1 MENEDFPSDRGFHT
15 VVVSTDGTP
24 FAMRAVEVAFRLAKR
39 DRAKIIVI
47 SVVDTSVAADFV
59 GEPPRQ
65 RRKVERELELNAEE
79 AVAKVGKLAAREGVD
94 AEMIV
99 RKGRPHIE
107 IVTVASQAEADLI
120 VMGKRSGY
128 RTGRNPV
135 GSVTRRVV
143 EDADCAVV
151 VVP

>member
-1 MENEDFPSDRGFHT
+1 MPEDLLKEGGFHT

-24 FAMRAVEVAFRLAKR
+24 FSARAVEVAFGLAKR
-39 DRAKIIVI
+39 DGAKTIVI
-47 SVVDTSVAADFV
+47 SVIDTSVLADFV
-59 GEPPRQ
+59 GQSPRQ
-65 RRKVERELELNAEE
+65 LRKVERELEINADE
-79 AVAKVGKLAAREGVD
+79 AVAQVGKLAAGEGVD

-99 RKGRPHIE
+99 KRGRPHIE
-107 IVTVASQAEADLI
+107 IVTVANQAEADLI

-128 RTGRNPV
+128 RTGRDPV

-143 EDADCAVV
+143 EDADCAVL

>member
-1 MENEDFPSDRGFHT
+1 MPEELLKESGFHT

-24 FAMRAVEVAFRLAKR
+24 FAARAVEAAFRLAKR
-39 DRAKIIVI
+39 EGAKLIVI
-47 SVVDTSVAADFV
+47 SVVDTSVLADFV

-65 RRKVERELELNAEE
+65 RRKVERELEINADE
-79 AVAKVGKLAAREGVD
+79 AVARVGKLAAREGVD

-99 RKGRPHIE
+99 KRGRPHIE

-143 EDADCAVV
+143 EDADCAVL

>member
-1 MENEDFPSDRGFHT
+1 MPEELLKEGGFHT

-24 FAMRAVEVAFRLAKR
+24 FSARAVEVAFRLAKR
-39 DRAKIIVI
+39 DGAKLIVI
-47 SVVDTSVAADFV
+47 SVIDTSVLADFV

-65 RRKVERELELNAEE
+65 RRKMERELEINAEE
-79 AVAKVGKLAAREGVD
+79 AVAHVGKLATREGVD

-99 RKGRPHIE
+99 KKGRPHIE

-128 RTGRNPV
+128 RTGRDPV

-143 EDADCAVV
+143 EDADCAVL

>member
-1 MENEDFPSDRGFHT
+1 MPEYKIRESGFHT

-24 FAMRAVEVAFRLAKR
+24 FAARAVEVAFGLAKR
-39 DRAKIIVI
+39 DGAKIIVI
-47 SVVDTSVAADFV
+47 SVIDTSVLADFV
-59 GEPPRQ
+59 GEPKRQ
-65 RRKVERELELNAEE
+65 LRKVERELEINADE
-79 AVAKVGKLAAREGVD
+79 AVAQVGKLAAREGVD
-94 AEMIV
+94 AEIIV
-99 RKGRPHIE
+99 KRGRPHIE
-107 IVTVASQAEADLI
+107 IVTVANQAEADLI

-143 EDADCAVV
+143 EDADCAVL

>member
-1 MENEDFPSDRGFHT
+1 MPEEFIKEGSFHT
-15 VVVSTDGTP
+15 VVMSTDGTP
-24 FAMRAVEVAFRLAKR
+24 FAARAVEAAFRLAKR
-39 DRAKIIVI
+39 EGAKLIVI
-47 SVVDTSVAADFV
+47 SVIDTSVLADFV

-65 RRKVERELELNAEE
+65 RRKMERELEINAEE
-79 AVAKVGKLAAREGVD
+79 AVARVGKLAAREGVD

-99 RKGRPHIE
+99 KKGRPHIE

-143 EDADCAVV
+143 EDADCAVL

>member
-1 MENEDFPSDRGFHT
+1 MPEELIKEGGFHT

-24 FAMRAVEVAFRLAKR
+24 FSARAVEVAFRLAKR
-39 DRAKIIVI
+39 DGAKLIVI
-47 SVVDTSVAADFV
+47 SVIDTSVLADFV

-65 RRKVERELELNAEE
+65 RRKMERELEINAEE
-79 AVAKVGKLAAREGVD
+79 AVAQVGKLATREGVD

-99 RKGRPHIE
+99 KKGRPHIE

-128 RTGRNPV
+128 RTGRDPV

-143 EDADCAVV
+143 EDADCAVL

>member
-1 MENEDFPSDRGFHT
+1 MPEELIKEGGFHT
-15 VVVSTDGTP
+15 VVMSTDGTP
-24 FAMRAVEVAFRLAKR
+24 FAARAVEAAFRLAKR
-39 DRAKIIVI
+39 EGAKLIVI
-47 SVVDTSVAADFV
+47 SVIDTSVLADFV

-65 RRKVERELELNAEE
+65 RRKMERELEINAEE
-79 AVAKVGKLAAREGVD
+79 AVARVGKLAAREGVD

-99 RKGRPHIE
+99 KKGRPHIE

-143 EDADCAVV
+143 EDADCAVL

>member
-1 MENEDFPSDRGFHT
+1 MPEELIKEDGFHT
-15 VVVSTDGTP
+15 VVMSTDGTP
-24 FAMRAVEVAFRLAKR
+24 FAARAVEAAFRLAKR
-39 DRAKIIVI
+39 EGAKLIVI
-47 SVVDTSVAADFV
+47 SVIDTSVLADFV

-65 RRKVERELELNAEE
+65 RRKMERELEINAEE
-79 AVAKVGKLAAREGVD
+79 AVARVGKLAAREGVD

-99 RKGRPHIE
+99 KKGRPHIE

-143 EDADCAVV
+143 EDADCAVL

>member
-1 MENEDFPSDRGFHT
+1 MPEELRKEGGFHT
-15 VVVSTDGTP
+15 VVMSTDGTP
-24 FAMRAVEVAFRLAKR
+24 FAARAVEAAFRLAKR
-39 DRAKIIVI
+39 DGAKLIVI
-47 SVVDTSVAADFV
+47 SVIDTSVLADFV

-65 RRKVERELELNAEE
+65 RRKVERELEINAEE
-79 AVAKVGKLAAREGVD
+79 AVAQVGKVAAREGVD
-94 AEMIV
+94 AEIIV
-99 RKGRPHIE
+99 KRGRPHIE
-107 IVTVASQAEADLI
+107 IVNVASQAEADLI

-143 EDADCAVV
+143 EDADCAVL

>member
-1 MENEDFPSDRGFHT
+1 MAQEELPGERGFHT

-47 SVVDTSVAADFV
+47 SVVDTSVTADFAR
-59 GEPPRQ
+59 ESARQ
-65 RRKVERELELNAEE
+65 RRKVERELEFNAEE
-79 AVAKVGKLAAREGVD
+79 AVAKVGKLATREGVD

-107 IVTVASQAEADLI
+107 IVTVANEAEADLI

-128 RTGRNPV
+128 VAGRNPV
-135 GSVTRRVV
+135 GGVTRRVV
-143 EDADCAVV
+143 EDADCAVL

>member
-1 MENEDFPSDRGFHT
+1 MEKESFPREGGFHT
-15 VVVSTDGTP
+15 VVVNTDGTP
-24 FAMRAVEVAFRLAKR
+24 FAMRAVEIAFRLAKK
-39 DRAKIIVI
+39 DHAKIIVI
-47 SVVDTSVAADFV
+47 SVVDTSVTADFA
-59 GEPPRQ
+59 GESARQ
-65 RRKVERELELNAEE
+65 RRKVERELEFNAEE

-128 RTGRNPV
+128 RTGSNAV
-135 GSVTRRVV
+135 GGVTQRVV
-143 EDADCAVV
+143 EDADCAVL